1 MKILIVNSSDIYG
14 GAARA
19 AYRLHKALLK
29 VGIDSQ
35 MLVKDKKS
43 NDITVLGPVSFW
55 HKAISK
61 ISAYF
66 DSLPIKLY
74 KKRSKKL
81 FSPSWFKLNNTIR
94 TINKLNP
101 DIVHIHW
108 ICDGMMTIE
117 DIARI
122 KAPIIWS
129 LHDMWAFT
137 AGSHYCNCDGYK
149 VSKGYCRALNSNI
162 KYDISRRIFKRKHK
176 TYAKK
181 ADITIVGLSKWINE
195 CSKSSELLKDKKH
208 FNIPNPI
215 DTNIFKPFNKSYARN
230 LWNLPKDKKLV
241 LFGAMNATSDPR
253 KGFKYL
259 KDAMKKVSNDNIELI
274 IFGSNKP
281 ENPPDLGYKIHYTGE
296 LMDDISL
303 VTLYSSVDLMVAPSL
318 QENLSNAIMESI
330 ACGTPVI
337 GFDIGGN
344 SDMIEHKKNG
354 YLAKPFESNDLAQG
368 IEWIL
373 NANNYN
379 ELCINARD
387 KVTKEFDNTIVAQK
401 YLNLYSEILK

>member
-19 AYRLHKALLK
+19 AYRLHKALLE

-43 NDITVLGPVSFW
+43 NDVTVLGPVSFW
-55 HKAISK
+55 FKAISK

-149 VSKGYCRALNSNI
+149 VSKGYCKALNSNI
-162 KYDISRRIFKRKHK
+162 KNDISRRIFKRKHK

-181 ADITIVGLSKWINE
+181 EDITIVGLSKWINE

-354 YLAKPFESNDLAQG
+354 YLARPFESNDLAQG